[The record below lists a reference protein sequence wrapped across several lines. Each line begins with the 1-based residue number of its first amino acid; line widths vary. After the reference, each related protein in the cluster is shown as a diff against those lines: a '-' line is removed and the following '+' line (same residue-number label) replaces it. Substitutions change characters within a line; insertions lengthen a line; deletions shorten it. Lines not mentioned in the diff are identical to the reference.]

1 VERDWRSSRSL
12 RPDAVAIIGMGCRF
26 PGSANTPEQFWKLLC
41 DRIDAIAEIPR
52 ERFDIDA
59 FFDADPGKPGKICTR
74 WGGFIDCVDKFDAEF
89 FGISPRETSRI
100 DPQHRLLLELAWE
113 ALEDGGQDASALG
126 GTRTGVFVGICSHDY
141 GDILAQPGN
150 RHLIDAHVTVGN
162 SLSIAANR
170 VSHYFDFRGPSV
182 AIDTACSSS
191 LTALH
196 LACQSLTDDKCDLAI
211 SAGVNLLL
219 SPESTLGIAKAGM
232 LSPDGRCKA
241 FDSRANGYVRGEGAG
256 VVVLKRLAGA
266 LEDRDRIYAVIRG
279 TAVNQDGHTTG
290 ITVPRKEAQEAL
302 LREAL
307 QEAKITPSAVQ
318 YIEAHGTGTPVGD
331 PIEASAIGA
340 VMSRGRRAE
349 DRCLIG
355 SVKTNIGHL
364 EAASG
369 IAGLIKTALALKY
382 RQIPPSLHFRAA
394 NPLIPLD
401 ELQLRVVTELQPWP
415 PCDRAVAGVN
425 SFGFGGSNAFAIL
438 EEPPAIEAQPRY
450 MDHASK
456 ILTVSA
462 RSQEALR
469 DLAQSYKQLIKDTPS
484 LSLTDLCYTASV
496 RRSHHQHRLAV
507 VANSREDF
515 IDCLDAFWVSKAR
528 AGVASG
534 RAAKNPGPKLAFV
547 FAGMGPQWWGMGRQL
562 MKEEPLFQDVLEEC
576 DQLLRPLSK
585 WSLIDELMKNE
596 ASSRVGE
603 ADLAQVTNF
612 AIQVAL
618 AALWRSWGI
627 YPDAVVGHSAGEKA
641 AAYVAGAINLADGLR
656 VAFHR
661 GRLQYRTAG
670 TGQMLAVGMSFEA
683 VTKAIAGYEGRVSVA
698 AVNSP
703 ASVTL
708 SGEVEALQQLVS
720 DLGRQQTFCRLL
732 PVTVPYHGPQMELI
746 RDELLEVLRD
756 ITPYAPAIPIVSATL
771 GTWSNAQRFDA
782 DYWWRNIREPVRFA
796 AAIDQLIRDD
806 YELFVEVSPHPVL
819 SASISEC
826 LAYRKKNAAVFP
838 TLRRMEDER
847 LVMLRSVAELY
858 ARGRQVSWSGIYHS
872 GNCAKLPT
880 YPWQRERH
888 WFESSSSEDPGE
900 PHRPTGKKS
909 GHPLLGWRLRSVQPT
924 WEANLGDSSLQYLA
938 GHMVQGSVVFPGAAY
953 VEMALAAARE
963 LGIDGC
969 VSVEH
974 LAFRRPL
981 PLDGREQT
989 TVQFLYNPGELSF
1002 EVHSAGKNAQPS
1014 WTLNATGRLRD
1025 NPVGTSHS
1033 VDLETIKQ
1041 RCESGIP
1048 IAQAYEFLE
1057 ERGLRYN
1064 GPFRGVVELWQ
1075 GDGEAL
1081 GRISS
1086 PDSINLDEDAY
1097 QVHPALLDSAFQ
1109 VLIAAAGPL
1118 SPNGSP
1124 AKDLYIPVSIDRIE
1138 LHSKPGKQFW
1148 SHATVRSR
1156 EAMAIEANI
1165 QVIDEQGK
1173 VALSVQGLRCRKI
1186 EEARPARLE
1195 EIDDWLYQLRWE
1207 RKPLPAKPAPKI
1219 RALRTPLDVL
1229 EKMQLAKARFAHEWR
1244 LANYDP
1250 NFEMQ
1255 LNRIT
1260 SHFIS
1265 STLTRFGCDLQRKP
1279 LATADVMAEAMAVVP
1294 QHRRFFARLIES
1306 ARAVD
1311 VCEPGGPLEIRRLC
1325 DAVRAEH
1332 PESNAIIDMLAR
1344 CGAHLAEILRGEV
1357 DARELLFSPVAL
1369 SSWEGVFSS
1378 PCNTFYGLI
1387 TAETVVTAIEH
1398 IPHSEK
1404 LRILEVGG
1412 GTGGTT
1418 SLLLPRL
1425 CQEATEYFFTDI
1437 TPFFLAQAR
1446 ARFHDQSLLR
1456 FELLDIEADTM
1467 PRLFEPHSF
1476 DVVLAANVFHATANL
1491 RNTLQNAQQLLAPG
1505 GLLILQEV
1513 THKLPWLDLIFG
1525 VTEGWWRFADHDIRP
1540 SHPLMEPEDWRTVLG
1555 ESGFEKPLTITLNV
1569 ESVKP
1574 IQTVIVAQMP
1584 GRIQGEPDHSTLP
1597 VKNWLIFADQG
1608 GVGRKIAELLRQQ
1621 GNTSM
1626 LAFAGMEYRQRD
1638 GNTFEV
1644 VPGSDDQM
1652 MRLLEQIETAG
1663 FPLAGL
1669 LHCWSLDA
1677 TSPGAMTTVELMDF
1691 QRVSCGSVLSVFQGF
1706 EKSGRKV
1713 PDLWMITAGSQP
1725 QDEKLEALNVSQAPL
1740 WGLGRVL
1747 FNELPNV
1754 RSRLVDLSAACTSEE
1769 IASLVRELHDDDF
1782 EEEVAFRGDQR
1793 FVRRL
1798 HRTSLQLGSKPEEPR
1813 QLSAE
1818 TGSFRLEIIS
1828 PGSLETLTLRGM
1840 PDIRPGPGE
1849 ISVRVL
1855 AAGLNFRDVM
1865 LALGMLPAEAFRG
1878 DKPLLGLEFSG
1889 VVLECGEGVKEFCPG
1904 DEVIA
1909 AGSGAFGSHTR
1920 TRSELA
1926 ARKPA
1931 HLTFEEAATIP
1942 AVFLTA
1948 HYGLNHLAKLT
1959 AGERVLIHSATGGVG
1974 LAAIQMAQQAGAEIF
1989 ATAGNPEKRAY
2000 LKSIGIDHV
2009 LDSRSLAF
2017 AGDIMDL
2024 TRSEGVDVILNSL
2037 TGDAIPKALSIL
2049 RPYGR
2054 FVEIGKRDIYQNSAL
2069 GLLAF
2074 RKNLSFFSVDIDQLC
2089 FERPAFAGAML
2100 REILDQVSDRRLH
2113 PLPHTDFDLGQAE
2126 QAFRFLAQ
2134 AKHIGKV
2141 MISVGEPHY
2150 PVSCHKKKSVV
2161 RPDATYLI
2169 TGGLGGFGLAVAN
2182 WMVQQ
2187 GAQHIVL
2194 MSRSGTPIKENQ
2206 AALDAL
2212 CQSTERIVI
2221 AKSDVSQLDD
2231 VARVLNDIRDTM
2243 PPLKGVIHAAMVVD
2257 DAPIVQLNHERMR
2270 TVLAPKIAGAWNLH
2284 TLTSQE
2290 DLDFFVLFSSSA
2302 SVLGTPAQGS
2312 YSAANAFL
2320 DALAFHRRA
2329 LGLPGL
2335 AINWGWLSGTGYV
2348 ARHGNI
2354 EEILVRLGLTALT
2367 PEEALETLD
2376 QLLHC
2381 RFAQVIAVR
2390 QDWQQWPRRFRKS
2403 KRLSYF
2409 DQTGQT
2415 HDTRGKEEGD
2425 SVLRLLRNASPESR
2439 RAILDDY
2446 VVQKVAKVLGSSPQS
2461 IDRQRPLT
2469 DLGLDSLMAVE
2480 LQIMLE
2486 LDLRIQ
2492 VAMVKLIQGISV
2504 SGLAEGVLE
2513 QLAMDAPAVVTS
2525 VAEEGTVS
2533 LPPRELVQ
2541 DKPDQAMADEPAI
2554 SLRHSATLVREAT
2567 PVQLL
2572 SPNGGEPAKIP
2583 VEPNADALNGDDD
2596 YYASLD
2602 YSGWSRRQ
2610 KFVQRMTVACLRLV
2624 AKIEVEG
2631 LEHLPSSGAFILA
2644 GNHLSLIDAPLMG
2657 ALLTR
2662 RTVPIAGERWE
2673 TMPLIHWALDFG
2685 DTIYVRRGEG
2695 DRQALNRSLAVLRA
2709 GGVLA
2714 LAPEGT
2720 ISTSG
2725 LAPGHFG
2732 VAYLALEARV
2742 PVIPF
2747 VAYGQERMSKSL
2759 KRLKRTHIH
2768 VRIGPSIN
2776 LPSGERT
2783 AAKLQQ
2789 DTQQVMKTLAAMLPP
2804 SYRGVYG
2811 VPSGSSEQ
2819 SNVAS
2824 TQ

>member
-1 VERDWRSSRSL
+1 MERDWRSSRSI
-12 RPDAVAIIGMGCRF
+12 RPDAFAIIGMGCRF

-41 DRIDAIAEIPR
+41 DGVDAIAEIPR

-59 FFDADPGKPGKICTR
+59 FFDADPAKPGKISTR
-74 WGGFIDCVDKFDAEF
+74 WGGFIDCIDKFDAEF
-89 FGISPRETSRI
+89 FGISPRETSRM

-113 ALEDGGQDASALG
+113 ALEDGGQDASALA

-150 RHLIDAHVTVGN
+150 RHLVDAHVTVGV

-170 VSHYFDFRGPSV
+170 VSHCFDFRGPSV
-182 AIDTACSSS
+182 AVDTACSSS

-211 SAGVNLLL
+211 AAGVNLLL
-219 SPESTLGIAKAGM
+219 TPESTLGIAKAGM

-302 LREAL
+302 LGDAL
-307 QEAKITPSAVQ
+307 QEAKITPSEVQ

-415 PCDRAVAGVN
+415 LCDRAVAGVN
-425 SFGFGGSNAFAIL
+425 SFGFGGSNAFVIL

-515 IDCLDAFWVSKAR
+515 IDCLEAFWVGEAR

-534 RAAKNPGPKLAFV
+534 RGAKNPGPKLAFV

-562 MKEEPLFQDVLEEC
+562 MKEERLFQDVLEEC

-585 WSLIDELMKNE
+585 WSLIDELMKDE

-756 ITPYAPAIPIVSATL
+756 ITPHAPAIPIVSATL

-782 DYWWRNIREPVRFA
+782 DYWWRNIREPVRFS
-796 AAIDQLIRDD
+796 AAIDQLIRDG

-819 SASISEC
+819 SASILEC
-826 LAYRKKNAAVFP
+826 LAYRKKNAAVLP

-847 LVMLRSVAELY
+847 LVMLRSVAALY

-872 GNCAKLPT
+872 GNCTKLPT

-900 PHRPTGKKS
+900 PYRPTGKKS

-924 WEANLGDSSLQYLA
+924 WEADLGDSSLQYLA
-938 GHMVQGSVVFPGAAY
+938 GHVVQGSVVFPGAAY

-969 VSVEH
+969 VSLEH

-981 PLDGREQT
+981 LLDGHEQT

-1002 EVHSAGKNAQPS
+1002 EVHSASKNAQPS

-1025 NPVGTSHS
+1025 NPAGTSQS
-1033 VDLETIKQ
+1033 VDRETIKQ

-1048 IAQAYEFLE
+1048 IVQAYEFLE

-1064 GPFRGVVELWQ
+1064 GPFRGLVELWQ

-1086 PDSINLDEDAY
+1086 PDSINLDEDTY

-1118 SPNGSP
+1118 SSNGSP

-1148 SHATVRSR
+1148 SHATVRNR

-1186 EEARPARLE
+1186 EEARSARLE

-1207 RKPLPAKPAPKI
+1207 RKPLPVKPAP
-1219 RALRTPLDVL
+1219 
-1229 EKMQLAKARFAHEWR
+1229 
-1244 LANYDP
+1244 
-1250 NFEMQ
+1250 
-1255 LNRIT
+1255 
-1260 SHFIS
+1260 
-1265 STLTRFGCDLQRKP
+1265 TL
-1279 LATADVMAEAMAVVP
+1279 
-1294 QHRRFFARLIES
+1294 
-1306 ARAVD
+1306 
-1311 VCEPGGPLEIRRLC
+1311 
-1325 DAVRAEH
+1325 
-1332 PESNAIIDMLAR
+1332 
-1344 CGAHLAEILRGEV
+1344 
-1357 DARELLFSPVAL
+1357 
-1369 SSWEGVFSS
+1369 
-1378 PCNTFYGLI
+1378 
-1387 TAETVVTAIEH
+1387 
-1398 IPHSEK
+1398 
-1404 LRILEVGG
+1404 
-1412 GTGGTT
+1412 
-1418 SLLLPRL
+1418 
-1425 CQEATEYFFTDI
+1425 
-1437 TPFFLAQAR
+1437 
-1446 ARFHDQSLLR
+1446 
-1456 FELLDIEADTM
+1456 
-1467 PRLFEPHSF
+1467 
-1476 DVVLAANVFHATANL
+1476 
-1491 RNTLQNAQQLLAPG
+1491 
-1505 GLLILQEV
+1505 
-1513 THKLPWLDLIFG
+1513 
-1525 VTEGWWRFADHDIRP
+1525 
-1540 SHPLMEPEDWRTVLG
+1540 LG
-1555 ESGFEKPLTITLNV
+1555 EIGFENPLTITLNV
-1569 ESVKP
+1569 EPVKP
-1574 IQTVIVAQMP
+1574 IQTVIVAQTP

-1608 GVGRKIAELLRQQ
+1608 GVGRKIAESLRQQ
-1621 GNTSM
+1621 GNASM
-1626 LAFAGMEYRQRD
+1626 LALAGVEYRQRD
-1638 GNTFEV
+1638 STTFEV

-1663 FPLAGL
+1663 FPLGGL

-1677 TSPGAMTTVELMDF
+1677 TSPEAMTTVELMDF
-1691 QRVSCGSVLSVFQGF
+1691 QRVSCGSVLSVFQAF

-1725 QDEKLEALNVSQAPL
+1725 LDENLEALNVSQAPL
-1740 WGLGRVL
+1740 WGFGRVL

-1754 RSRLVDLSAACTSEE
+1754 RSRLVDLSAACTGEE

-1782 EEEVAFRGDQR
+1782 EEEVAYRGDQR

-1798 HRTSLQLGSKPEEPR
+1798 HRTSLQVGSKPEEPR

-1840 PDIRPGPGE
+1840 PEIRPGPGE

-1878 DKPLLGLEFSG
+1878 DTDKPLLGLEFSG

-1909 AGSGAFGSHTR
+1909 AGTGAFGSHIR
-1920 TRSELA
+1920 IRSELA

-1942 AVFLTA
+1942 SVFLTA

-2017 AGDIMDL
+2017 AGDILDL
-2024 TRSEGVDVILNSL
+2024 TRGEGVDVILNSL

-2074 RKNLSFFSVDIDQLC
+2074 HKNLSFFSVAIDQVC

-2141 MISVGEPHY
+2141 VISVGEPHY
-2150 PVSCHKKKSVV
+2150 PVSCHENQSVV

-2169 TGGLGGFGLAVAN
+2169 TGGLGGFGLVVAN

-2221 AKSDVSQLDD
+2221 ARSDVSQLDD

-2243 PPLKGVIHAAMVVD
+2243 PPLKGVIHAAMVLD

-2270 TVLAPKIAGAWNLH
+2270 TVLAPKVAGAWNLH

-2290 DLDFFVLFSSSA
+2290 NLDFFVLFSSIA
-2302 SVLGTPAQGS
+2302 SVLGPPAQGN

-2354 EEILVRLGLTALT
+2354 GELLVRLGSIAFT

-2376 QLLHC
+2376 QVLHC
-2381 RFAQVIAVR
+2381 RFAQVIALR
-2390 QDWQQWPRRFRKS
+2390 QDWQKWSRRFRKS
-2403 KRLSYF
+2403 KRLSYV

-2415 HDTRGKEEGD
+2415 HDTGGKEEGD
-2425 SVLRLLRNASPESR
+2425 LVLRLVRNASPESR
-2439 RAILDDY
+2439 RLILEDY

-2469 DLGLDSLMAVE
+2469 DLGLDSMMAVE
-2480 LQIMLE
+2480 LHTMLE
-2486 LDLRIQ
+2486 FDLRIQ
-2492 VAMVKLIQGISV
+2492 VAMVRLIEGISV

-2525 VAEEGTVS
+2525 VTEEGTVS
-2533 LPPRELVQ
+2533 LPPQELVQ
-2541 DKPDQAMADEPAI
+2541 DKAAQAMGDEPAI
-2554 SLRHSATLVREAT
+2554 SLRHSATLVCEPM

-2572 SPNGGEPAKIP
+2572 SPNGGEPAKIL
-2583 VEPNADALNGDDD
+2583 VEPNADALHGDDD

-2610 KFVQRMTVACLRLV
+2610 KFVRRMIVACLRLV

-2662 RTVPIAGERWE
+2662 RTVLIAGERWE
-2673 TMPLIHWALDFG
+2673 TMPLIHRALDFG
-2685 DTIYVRRGEG
+2685 DTIYMRRGEG
-2695 DRQALNRSLAVLRA
+2695 DRKALKRSLAVLRA
-2709 GGVLA
+2709 GGALG
-2714 LAPEGT
+2714 LAPEGR

-2725 LAPGHFG
+2725 LATGHTG

-2747 VAYGQERMSKSL
+2747 VVYGQERMSKNL
-2759 KRLKRTHIH
+2759 KRLKRTRIH
-2768 VRIGPSIN
+2768 VRIGPPIN
-2776 LPSGERT
+2776 LPRGERT
-2783 AAKLQQ
+2783 APKLQQ

-2811 VPSGSSEQ
+2811 VPNGSSEQ

-2824 TQ
+2824 AQ

>member
-1 VERDWRSSRSL
+1 MEREWRSSRSI
-12 RPDAVAIIGMGCRF
+12 RPDAFAIIGMGCRF

-41 DRIDAIAEIPR
+41 DGIDVIAEIPK

-59 FFDADPGKPGKICTR
+59 FFDADPAKPGKICTR
-74 WGGFIDCVDKFDAEF
+74 WGGFIDCIDKFDAEF

-113 ALEDGGQDASALG
+113 ALEDGGQDASALA

-141 GDILAQPGN
+141 GDLLVQPGN

-170 VSHYFDFRGPSV
+170 VSHFFDFRGPSV
-182 AIDTACSSS
+182 SVDTACSSS

-211 SAGVNLLL
+211 AAGVNLLVT
-219 SPESTLGIAKAGM
+219 PESTLGIAKAGM

-241 FDSRANGYVRGEGAG
+241 FDSRANGYVRSEGAG

-266 LEDRDRIYAVIRG
+266 LEGRDRIYAVIRG

-340 VMSRGRRAE
+340 VMSRGRRAG

-425 SFGFGGSNAFAIL
+425 SFGFGGSNAFVIL

-469 DLAQSYKQLIKDTPS
+469 DLAQSYKQLIQDTPS

-515 IDCLDAFWVSKAR
+515 IDCLDAFWVGETR

-534 RAAKNPGPKLAFV
+534 RGAQSPGPKLAFV
-547 FAGMGPQWWGMGRQL
+547 FGGMGPQWWGMGRQL
-562 MKEEPLFQDVLEEC
+562 IKEERVFQDVLEEC

-585 WSLIDELMKNE
+585 WSLIDQLMKDE

-603 ADLAQVTNF
+603 PDLAQVTNF

-670 TGQMLAVGMSFEA
+670 TGKMLAVGMSFEA

-703 ASVTL
+703 GSVTL

-720 DLGRQQTFCRLL
+720 DLGRQQIFCRLL

-756 ITPYAPAIPIVSATL
+756 ITPRAPAIPIVSATL

-796 AAIDQLIRDD
+796 AAIDQLIRDG

-826 LAYRKKNAAVFP
+826 LAYRKKNAAVLP

-847 LVMLRSVAELY
+847 LVMLRSVAALY
-858 ARGRQVSWSGIYHS
+858 ARGRQVSWSGIYDN
-872 GNCAKLPT
+872 GNCTKLPT

-888 WFESSSSEDPGE
+888 WFDSSSSEDPGE
-900 PHRPTGKKS
+900 PYRPTGKKS
-909 GHPLLGWRLRSVQPT
+909 GHSLLGWRLRSVQPT
-924 WEANLGDSSLQYLA
+924 WEAYLGDSSLQYLA
-938 GHMVQGSVVFPGAAY
+938 GHVVQGSVVFPGAAY

-963 LGIDGC
+963 LGIDGT

-981 PLDGREQT
+981 LLDGRGQT

-1002 EVHSAGKNAQPS
+1002 EVHSAANNAQPS
-1014 WTLNATGRLRD
+1014 WTLNASGRLRD
-1025 NPVGTSHS
+1025 NPAGTSHS
-1033 VDLETIKQ
+1033 VDRETIKQ

-1048 IAQAYEFLE
+1048 IGQAYEFLE
-1057 ERGLRYN
+1057 EHGLRYN

-1081 GRISS
+1081 GRISA
-1086 PDSINLDEDAY
+1086 PDSINLDEDTY

-1109 VLIAAAGPL
+1109 VLFAAAGPL
-1118 SPNGSP
+1118 SSNGSP
-1124 AKDLYIPVSIDRIE
+1124 AKNLYIPVSIDRIE

-1156 EAMAIEANI
+1156 EATAIEANI

-1186 EEARPARLE
+1186 EEARPERRE

-1207 RKPLPAKPAPKI
+1207 RKSLPLKPASKI
-1219 RALRTPLDVL
+1219 RAIRTPLDVL
-1229 EKMQLAKARFAHEWR
+1229 EKMQLAKARFAHEWS
-1244 LANYDP
+1244 LANYDS

-1260 SHFIS
+1260 AHYIS
-1265 STLTRFGCDLQRKP
+1265 SILTRFGCDLQRKP

-1294 QHRRFFARLIES
+1294 QQRRFFARLIEI
-1306 ARAVD
+1306 ARAMD
-1311 VCEPGGPLEIRRLC
+1311 VGEPGGPLEIRRLC
-1325 DAVRAEH
+1325 DAARAEY
-1332 PESNAIIDMLAR
+1332 PESNVTIDMLAR
-1344 CGAHLAEILRGEV
+1344 CGDHLAEILRGEV
-1357 DARELLFSPVAL
+1357 DARELLFSPEAL
-1369 SSWEGVFSS
+1369 SSWVGFFSQ
-1378 PCNTFYGLI
+1378 PEYKFYSLI
-1387 TAETVVTAIEH
+1387 TAETLATAIED
-1398 IPHSEK
+1398 IPRAKK

-1418 SLLLPRL
+1418 SLVLPRL
-1425 CQEATEYFFTDI
+1425 CQETTEYFFTDI
-1437 TPFFLAQAR
+1437 TRFFLAQAQ

-1456 FELLDIEADTM
+1456 FELLDIEADSM
-1467 PRLFEPHSF
+1467 PELFEAHSF
-1476 DVVLAANVFHATANL
+1476 DVVLAANVLHATANL
-1491 RNTLQNAQQLLAPG
+1491 RNTLQNAQHLLAPG

-1513 THKLPWLDLIFG
+1513 THKLPYLDLIFG
-1525 VTEGWWRFADHDIRP
+1525 VTEGWRRFADHDLRL
-1540 SHPLMEPEDWRTVLG
+1540 SHPLLEPEDWRTLLG
-1555 ESGFEKPLTITLNV
+1555 EIGFENPLAITLNV
-1569 ESVKP
+1569 EPVRP
-1574 IQTVIVAQMP
+1574 LQTVILAQTP
-1584 GRIQGEPDHSTLP
+1584 GMIQGEPDHATLP
-1597 VKNWLIFADQG
+1597 VKNWLIFADRG

-1621 GNTSM
+1621 GNASM
-1626 LAFAGMEYRQRD
+1626 LAFAGVEYRQHD
-1638 GNTFEV
+1638 SNTFEI
-1644 VPGSDDQM
+1644 VPDSNDQM
-1652 MRLLEQIETAG
+1652 MRLVEQIEAAG
-1663 FPLAGL
+1663 FPLAGM

-1677 TSPGAMTTVELMDF
+1677 PSPQAMTTAELMDF
-1691 QRVSCGSVLSVFQGF
+1691 QRASCGSVLGVFQAF
-1706 EKSGRKV
+1706 EKSRRKV
-1713 PDLWMITAGSQP
+1713 PDFWMITAGSQP
-1725 QDEKLEALNVSQAPL
+1725 LDEKVEALNVSQAPL

-1747 FNELPNV
+1747 FNERPSV
-1754 RSRLVDLSAACTSEE
+1754 RSRLVDLSAACTGEE
-1769 IASLVRELHDDDF
+1769 IASLVRELHEDDF

-1798 HRTSLQLGSKPEEPR
+1798 HRTSLQLGSEPEEPR

-1878 DKPLLGLEFSG
+1878 DTDKPLLGLEFSG
-1889 VVLECGEGVKEFCPG
+1889 VVLECGEGVKEFRPG

-1909 AGSGAFGSHTR
+1909 VGAGAFASHIR

-2017 AGDIMDL
+2017 AGDILDL
-2024 TRSEGVDVILNSL
+2024 SRGEGIDVILNSL

-2054 FVEIGKRDIYQNSAL
+2054 FVEIGKRDIYQNAAL

-2074 RKNLSFFSVDIDQLC
+2074 HKNLSFFSLAIDQLC
-2089 FERPAFAGAML
+2089 FERSAFAGAML
-2100 REILDQVSDRRLH
+2100 REILDQVSDMRLH

-2141 MISVGEPHY
+2141 VISVGEPHY
-2150 PVSCHKKKSVV
+2150 PVSCHEKKSMV

-2182 WMVQQ
+2182 WMVQR

-2194 MSRSGTPIKENQ
+2194 MSRSGTPVKENQ
-2206 AALDAL
+2206 VALEAL
-2212 CQSTERIVI
+2212 CRSTEHIVI
-2221 AKSDVSQLDD
+2221 ARSDVSQLDD
-2231 VARVLNDIRDTM
+2231 VTRVLNDIRDTM
-2243 PPLKGVIHAAMVVD
+2243 PPLKGVIHAAMVLD
-2257 DAPIVQLNHERMR
+2257 DAPIVLLDHERLR

-2302 SVLGTPAQGS
+2302 SVLGPPTQGN

-2354 EEILVRLGLTALT
+2354 AEHLVLLGFKAFT

-2381 RFAQVIAVR
+2381 CFAQVIALR
-2390 QDWQQWPRRFRKS
+2390 QDWQKWSRQFRKS

-2409 DQTGQT
+2409 DPTGQT
-2415 HDTRGKEEGD
+2415 HDARGKEGD
-2425 SVLRLLRNASPESR
+2425 PVLRLLRNALPESR
-2439 RAILDDY
+2439 RVILEDY
-2446 VVQKVAKVLGSSPQS
+2446 VVQKVAKVLGSSPES

-2486 LDLRIQ
+2486 LDLRMQ
-2492 VAMVKLIQGISV
+2492 VAMVKLVQGISV
-2504 SGLAEGVLE
+2504 SGLAEVVLE
-2513 QLAMDAPAVVTS
+2513 QLAMDVPDVVTS
-2525 VAEEGTVS
+2525 DTEAGTVS
-2533 LPPRELVQ
+2533 LPAQEPVQ
-2541 DKPDQAMADEPAI
+2541 EKAAHTMADEPAI
-2554 SLRHSATLVREAT
+2554 SLRHSAPPVWGPMLV
-2567 PVQLL
+2567 PLS
-2572 SPNGGEPAKIP
+2572 SPNGGEPVKIL
-2583 VEPNADALNGDDD
+2583 VEPADALNGDDD

-2602 YSGWSRRQ
+2602 YSGWSRGQ
-2610 KFVQRMTVACLRLV
+2610 KFVQRMIVACLRLV
-2624 AKIEVEG
+2624 ARIEVEG

-2662 RTVPIAGERWE
+2662 RTVLIAGERWE
-2673 TMPLIHWALDFG
+2673 TMPLIHRALDFG
-2685 DTIYVRRGEG
+2685 DTIYMRRGEG
-2695 DRQALNRSLAVLRA
+2695 DRNALNRSLAVLRA
-2709 GGVLA
+2709 GGALG
-2714 LAPEGT
+2714 LAPEGR

-2725 LAPGHFG
+2725 LATGHTG

-2747 VAYGQERMSKSL
+2747 VVYGQERMSKNL

-2768 VRIGPSIN
+2768 VRIGPLIN
-2776 LPSGERT
+2776 LPPGERT

-2789 DTQQVMKTLAAMLPP
+2789 DTQQVMTTLAAMLPP

-2811 VPSGSSEQ
+2811 VPSGSSKQ

>member
-1 VERDWRSSRSL
+1 VERDWTSSRSI
-12 RPDAVAIIGMGCRF
+12 RPDGFAIIGMGCRF
-26 PGSANTPEQFWKLLC
+26 PGTANTPEEFWKLLC
-41 DRIDAIAEIPR
+41 DGVDAIAEIPR

-59 FFDADPGKPGKICTR
+59 FFDADPAKPGKIYTR
-74 WGGFIDCVDKFDAEF
+74 WGGFIDCIDKFDAEF

-113 ALEDGGQDASALG
+113 ALEDSGQDASALA

-141 GDILAQPGN
+141 GDILAHPGN
-150 RHLIDAHVTVGN
+150 RRLVDAHVTIGN

-170 VSHYFDFRGPSV
+170 VSHFFDFRGPSV
-182 AIDTACSSS
+182 AVDTACSSS

-196 LACQSLTDDKCDLAI
+196 LACQSLTDDKCNLAI
-211 SAGVNLLL
+211 AAGVNLLL
-219 SPESTLGIAKAGM
+219 TPESTLGIAKAGM

-256 VVVLKRLAGA
+256 VVVLKPLAGA

-290 ITVPRKEAQEAL
+290 IMVPRKEAQEAL

-340 VMSRGRRAE
+340 VMSRGRHVE

-369 IAGLIKTALALKY
+369 IAGLIKTALALKF

-401 ELQLRVVTELQPWP
+401 ALQLRVVTELQAWP

-425 SFGFGGSNAFAIL
+425 SFGFGGSNAFVIL
-438 EEPPAIEAQPRY
+438 EEPPTIEAQPRY
-450 MDHASK
+450 MDDAAK

-462 RSQEALR
+462 RSQGALCE
-469 DLAQSYKQLIKDTPS
+469 LALSYEQLIKDTPS
-484 LSLTDLCYTASV
+484 LSLTDVCYTASV

-515 IDCLDAFWVSKAR
+515 IDCLHAFWVGEER

-534 RAAKNPGPKLAFV
+534 RGGAKNPGPKLAFV

-562 MKEEPLFQDVLEEC
+562 MKEERVFQDVLEEC

-585 WSLIDELMKNE
+585 WSLIEQLMKDE

-603 ADLAQVTNF
+603 ADLAQVANF

-618 AALWRSWGI
+618 AALWRSWGV

-670 TGQMLAVGMSFEA
+670 TGKMLAVGMSFEA
-683 VTKAIAGYEGRVSVA
+683 VTKAIAGYEGRMSVA
-698 AVNSP
+698 AINSP

-708 SGEVEALQQLVS
+708 SGEIEALQQLVS
-720 DLGRQQTFCRLL
+720 DLGRQQIFCRLL

-746 RDELLEVLRD
+746 RDELLEVLCD
-756 ITPYAPAIPIVSATL
+756 IAPHSPAIPIMSATL

-796 AAIDQLIRDD
+796 AAIDQLIRDG

-826 LAYRKKNAAVFP
+826 LAYRKKNAVVLP

-847 LVMLRSVAELY
+847 LIMLRSVAALY
-858 ARGRQVSWSGIYHS
+858 ARGRQVSWSCICHS
-872 GNCAKLPT
+872 GNCTKLPT

-900 PHRPTGKKS
+900 PYPPRGRKS

-924 WEANLGDSSLQYLA
+924 WEADLGNSSLQYLA
-938 GHMVQGSVVFPGAAY
+938 GHVVQGSVAFPAAAY

-963 LGIDGC
+963 LGIEGC

-974 LAFRRPL
+974 LAFRKPL
-981 PLDGREQT
+981 LLDAREQT

-1002 EVHSAGKNAQPS
+1002 EVHSAAENAQPS
-1014 WTLNATGRLRD
+1014 WTLNASGRLR
-1025 NPVGTSHS
+1025 NNQASTSHS
-1033 VDLETIKQ
+1033 VDHQTIKQ

-1048 IAQAYEFLE
+1048 IVQAYELLE
-1057 ERGLRYN
+1057 ERGLGYN

-1086 PDSINLDEDAY
+1086 PDSINLDEDIY
-1097 QVHPALLDSAFQ
+1097 HIHPALLDSAFQ
-1109 VLIAAAGPL
+1109 VLMAAAGLL
-1118 SPNGSP
+1118 SSKAAP

-1156 EAMAIEANI
+1156 EAMDIEANI
-1165 QVIDEQGK
+1165 QLFDDQGK
-1173 VALSVQGLRCRKI
+1173 VALSVEGLRCRKI
-1186 EEARPARLE
+1186 EAARPARLE

-1207 RKPLPAKPAPKI
+1207 RKPLS
-1219 RALRTPLDVL
+1219 R
-1229 EKMQLAKARFAHEWR
+1229 
-1244 LANYDP
+1244 
-1250 NFEMQ
+1250 
-1255 LNRIT
+1255 
-1260 SHFIS
+1260 
-1265 STLTRFGCDLQRKP
+1265 
-1279 LATADVMAEAMAVVP
+1279 
-1294 QHRRFFARLIES
+1294 
-1306 ARAVD
+1306 
-1311 VCEPGGPLEIRRLC
+1311 
-1325 DAVRAEH
+1325 
-1332 PESNAIIDMLAR
+1332 
-1344 CGAHLAEILRGEV
+1344 
-1357 DARELLFSPVAL
+1357 
-1369 SSWEGVFSS
+1369 
-1378 PCNTFYGLI
+1378 
-1387 TAETVVTAIEH
+1387 
-1398 IPHSEK
+1398 
-1404 LRILEVGG
+1404 
-1412 GTGGTT
+1412 
-1418 SLLLPRL
+1418 
-1425 CQEATEYFFTDI
+1425 
-1437 TPFFLAQAR
+1437 
-1446 ARFHDQSLLR
+1446 
-1456 FELLDIEADTM
+1456 
-1467 PRLFEPHSF
+1467 
-1476 DVVLAANVFHATANL
+1476 
-1491 RNTLQNAQQLLAPG
+1491 
-1505 GLLILQEV
+1505 
-1513 THKLPWLDLIFG
+1513 
-1525 VTEGWWRFADHDIRP
+1525 
-1540 SHPLMEPEDWRTVLG
+1540 
-1555 ESGFEKPLTITLNV
+1555 
-1569 ESVKP
+1569 
-1574 IQTVIVAQMP
+1574 
-1584 GRIQGEPDHSTLP
+1584 EPDHSALP

-1608 GVGRKIAELLRQQ
+1608 GVGRRIAELLRQQ
-1621 GNTSM
+1621 GNASM
-1626 LAFAGMEYRQRD
+1626 LAFAGVEYRQHD
-1638 GNTFEV
+1638 SNTFEV

-1677 TSPGAMTTVELMDF
+1677 TSGEAMTTVELMDF
-1691 QRVSCGSVLSVFQGF
+1691 QRVSCEGVLSVFQAF

-1725 QDEKLEALNVSQAPL
+1725 LDEKPEALNISQAPL

-1747 FNELPNV
+1747 LNERPSV
-1754 RSRLVDLSAACTSEE
+1754 RSRLVDLSASCTGEE
-1769 IASLVRELHDDDF
+1769 IASLVNVLHDDDF

-1798 HRTSLQLGSKPEEPR
+1798 HRTSLQLGSQPQELR
-1813 QLSAE
+1813 QLCTKTE
-1818 TGSFRLEIIS
+1818 SFRLEIIS
-1828 PGSLETLTLRGM
+1828 PGSLETFSLRAM
-1840 PDIRPGPGE
+1840 PDMRPGPGE
-1849 ISVRVL
+1849 ISVQVL

-1865 LALGMLPAEAFRG
+1865 LALGMLRAEAFRG
-1878 DKPLLGLEFSG
+1878 DTDKPLLGLEFSG
-1889 VVLECGEGVKEFCPG
+1889 VVLECGEGVREFRPG

-1909 AGSGAFGSHTR
+1909 VGTGAFGSHTR

-1926 ARKPA
+1926 ALKPA
-1931 HLTFEEAATIP
+1931 QLTFEEAATIP
-1942 AVFLTA
+1942 SVFLTA
-1948 HYGLNHLAKLT
+1948 HYGLHHLAKLT

-1974 LAAIQMAQQAGAEIF
+1974 LAAIQMAERVGAEIF

-2017 AGDIMDL
+2017 AGDILDL
-2024 TRSEGVDVILNSL
+2024 TRAEGVDVILNSL
-2037 TGDAIPKALSIL
+2037 TGDAIPKGLSIL

-2074 RKNLSFFSVDIDQLC
+2074 QKNLSFFSVAIDQLC
-2089 FERPAFAGAML
+2089 FERSAFAGAML
-2100 REILDQVSDRRLH
+2100 REIVDQVSDRRLH
-2113 PLPHTDFDLGQAE
+2113 PLPHTDFDLKQAE

-2141 MISVGEPHY
+2141 VISVGEPHY
-2150 PVSCHKKKSVV
+2150 RVSCHEKKSVV

-2182 WMVQQ
+2182 WMVQR
-2187 GAQHIVL
+2187 GARHIVL

-2212 CQSTERIVI
+2212 YRSTERIVI
-2221 AKSDVSQLDD
+2221 ARSDVSQLDD

-2243 PPLKGVIHAAMVVD
+2243 PPLKGVIHAAMVLD
-2257 DAPIVQLNHERMR
+2257 DAPMAQLDHERMR

-2284 TLTSQE
+2284 TLTLQE
-2290 DLDFFVLFSSSA
+2290 DLDFFVLFSSVA
-2302 SVLGTPAQGS
+2302 SVLGPPAQGN

-2348 ARHGNI
+2348 ARHANI
-2354 EEILVRLGLTALT
+2354 VQRLVLLGLTAFT
-2367 PEEALETLD
+2367 PEEALDTLD

-2381 RFAQVIAVR
+2381 RFAQVIALR
-2390 QDWQQWPRRFRKS
+2390 QDWQKWSRQVRKS

-2415 HDTRGKEEGD
+2415 HDTRGKEEGE
-2425 SVLRLLRNASPESR
+2425 SVLVLLRNASPESR
-2439 RAILDDY
+2439 RAILEDY
-2446 VVQKVAKVLGSSPQS
+2446 VVQKVAKVLGSSPES
-2461 IDRQRPLT
+2461 IDRQRLLT
-2469 DLGLDSLMAVE
+2469 ELGLDSLMAVE

-2492 VAMVKLIQGISV
+2492 VAMLKIIQGISV
-2504 SGLAEGVLE
+2504 SELAEGVLE
-2513 QLAMDAPAVVTS
+2513 QLAMDAAAVVTS
-2525 VAEEGTVS
+2525 VTEQGAVS
-2533 LPPRELVQ
+2533 FPAQEPVQ
-2541 DKPDQAMADEPAI
+2541 EKAAQAMAAQAMADEPAI
-2554 SLRHSATLVREAT
+2554 GFRDSATLVWE
-2567 PVQLL
+2567 PVPVPLL
-2572 SPNGGEPAKIP
+2572 SPNGGEPANIL

-2596 YYASLD
+2596 CYASLD
-2602 YSGWSRRQ
+2602 YSAWSRRQ
-2610 KFVQRMTVACLRLV
+2610 KFVRRMILACLRLV

-2662 RTVPIAGERWE
+2662 RTVLIASERWE
-2673 TMPLIHWALDFG
+2673 TMPLIHRALDFG
-2685 DTIYVRRGEG
+2685 NTIYMRRGEG
-2695 DRQALNRSLAVLRA
+2695 DREALNRSLAVLRA
-2709 GGVLA
+2709 GGALG
-2714 LAPEGT
+2714 LAPEGR

-2725 LAPGHFG
+2725 LATGHTG

-2747 VAYGQERMSKSL
+2747 VVYGQERISKNL

-2768 VRIGPSIN
+2768 VRIGPLIN
-2776 LPSGERT
+2776 LPPGERT
-2783 AAKLQQ
+2783 GAKLQQ
-2789 DTQQVMKTLAAMLPP
+2789 DTQEVMKTLAAMLPT
-2804 SYRGVYG
+2804 SYRGIYG
-2811 VPSGSSEQ
+2811 LPSASSEQ
-2819 SNVAS
+2819 SKAAS
-2824 TQ
+2824 TL